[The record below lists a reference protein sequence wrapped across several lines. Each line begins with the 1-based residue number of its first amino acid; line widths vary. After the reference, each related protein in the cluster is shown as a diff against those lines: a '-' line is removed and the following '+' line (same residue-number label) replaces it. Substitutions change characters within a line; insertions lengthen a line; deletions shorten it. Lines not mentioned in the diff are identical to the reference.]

1 MSIGV
6 ARWVPGLDEAR
17 RYERRWLTRDIVAG
31 LVLTGLVAPA
41 GVAYAVASGLPPQH
55 GLYATIVPL
64 LAYAVL
70 GPSRI
75 MVMGPDSSLTPL
87 IAAVVLPVAATDPRQ
102 ATALA
107 AILAVVAGAMCIA
120 LGIARLGFIPDLLA
134 SPVRIGYLHGIALT
148 IVVGQLGTWC
158 GFSTSGETILGQLR
172 GFTTGIEEGRFNAWA
187 FGVGAS
193 SLVLIV
199 VLRRVSRAVPA
210 TLIAVVAGIVVTATV
225 DLEERGV
232 DVVGALPRG
241 LPAPAWPDVGWSTV
255 TTLLGAAAGIAFV
268 AVADTT
274 TLSRAY
280 AVRRRTPVDNDR
292 ELVALGVANI
302 ASGLFRG
309 FPVSASAS
317 RTPVAEA
324 SGARTQLTGVV
335 AAVAVLVVAIAA
347 PSTFRFL
354 PSASLA
360 AIVLAAALTLID
372 VPRLVQLLRQRPSE
386 FGLTMVSMLA
396 VAVLGP
402 ITGVAAAIS
411 LSVVNFLRH
420 QWKPHTAELV
430 RVDGV
435 KGYHD
440 RERHPEGRVV
450 PGLLLYRFDGPL
462 FFANAR
468 YFRDDLLRR
477 IAERTDDVRCVIVTA
492 EPITDVDVTAAETL
506 REVIDELADRGIDVR
521 VAELKGTVRDKVD
534 RYRVFHD
541 RLSAH
546 TARTTGE
553 AVKTYVHDHGVP
565 WVDWE
570 DRHHTP
576 PPSQQAPPDDAGE
589 TSHGGDHR

>member
-1 MSIGV
+1 MNPV
-6 ARWVPGLDEAR
+6 VERWVPGLVESQ
-17 RYERRWLTRDIVAG
+17 RYERRWFPRDLVAG

-41 GVAYAVASGLPPQH
+41 GMAYAVASGLPPVH

-64 LAYAVL
+64 IAYAVF

-87 IAAVVLPVAATDPRQ
+87 VAAVVLPVAATDPRQ
-102 ATALA
+102 AMALA

-120 LGIARLGFIPDLLA
+120 LGVARLGFIPDLLA

-148 IVVGQLGTWC
+148 IIVGQLGKWC
-158 GFSTSGETILGQLR
+158 GFSTPGETILGQLR
-172 GFTTGIEEGRFNAWA
+172 GFADGIDAGLFNGWS
-187 FGVGAS
+187 FTVGAS
-193 SLVLIV
+193 SLVLIL
-199 VLRRVSRAVPA
+199 VLRRISRAIPA
-210 TLIAVVAGIVVTATV
+210 TLIAVVAGIIVTASLGLT
-225 DLEERGV
+225 DHGV
-232 DVVGALPRG
+232 AVVGALPGG
-241 LPAPAWPDVGWSTV
+241 LPAPAWPHVGWGTV

-268 AVADTT
+268 AVADPT
-274 TLSRAY
+274 TLSHAY
-280 AVRRRTPVDNDR
+280 AVRRRTPVDNDQ
-292 ELVALGVANI
+292 ELVALGVANV
-302 ASGLFRG
+302 ASGLFQG
-309 FPVSASAS
+309 FPVSSSAS

-324 SGARTQLTGVV
+324 AGARTQLTGVV
-335 AAVAVLVVAIAA
+335 AAIAVMIIAVAA

-360 AIVLAAALTLID
+360 AIVLAAALTLVD

-386 FGLTMVSMLA
+386 FGLATVSILF

-402 ITGVAAAIS
+402 ITGVAAAIT

-430 RVDGV
+430 RVDGI

-450 PGLLLYRFDGPL
+450 PGLLLFRFDGPL

-477 IAERTDDVRCVIVTA
+477 LAERPDEVRCVIVTA
-492 EPITDVDVTAAETL
+492 EPITDVDVTAAEVL
-506 REVIDELADRGIDVR
+506 RELLDELGERDIELRF
-521 VAELKGTVRDKVD
+521 AELKGTVRDKVD
-534 RYRVFHD
+534 RYAVFRGH
-541 RLSAH
+541 LPTY

-553 AVKTYVHDHGVP
+553 AVKAYVHDHGVP

-570 DRHHTP
+570 ERH
-576 PPSQQAPPDDAGE
+576 D
-589 TSHGGDHR
+589 